1 MGAVTGIQSTYALC
15 RLSNAAAAVAAYAG
29 SAGAHHSA
37 AMFDT
42 TQNVTI
48 DGIVTKYEWRNPH
61 VYMTLRVTDAGGK
74 EREQLIEAGASSVL
88 LPLGLAP
95 TSVVIGERV
104 TIRGNPTKSASATAV
119 LGRELVKADGSV
131 LPLNIGSSNSSGTA
145 QHAHAANEMASAI
158 GMPRALKVGTATRK
172 ITNASVTT

>member
-1 MGAVTGIQSTYALC
+1 MPANKASLGTSSAWVC
-15 RLSNAAAAVAAYAG
+15 AVALAVYAVP
-29 SAGAHHSA
+29 SAAHHSA

-42 TQNVTI
+42 TQTVAV
-48 DGIVTKYEWRNPH
+48 DGIVTKYDWRNPH

-104 TIRGNPTKSASATAV
+104 TIRGNPTKSA
-119 LGRELVKADGSV
+119 
-131 LPLNIGSSNSSGTA
+131 N
-145 QHAHAANEMASAI
+145 
-158 GMPRALKVGTATRK
+158 
-172 ITNASVTT
+172 